1 MGIMDHQSGL
11 LPKQTLIIMYYC
23 QDHAWPGVL
32 GFFCL
37 LFYYHHQTF
46 LSIAFAPLGVG
57 FIQ

>member
-32 GFFCL
+32 GFFV
-37 LFYYHHQTF
+37 YY
-46 LSIAFAPLGVG
+46 
-57 FIQ
+57 FIIIIKHF